1 MEWQSLIGYLAASL
15 TTLSFLPQAIKV
27 ITTRN
32 TQGISGLMYVM
43 FVCGLVLWLIYGLL
57 IEDTA
62 VSMANFL
69 TLLFALPIL
78 VIKYRRSVS
87 ALRPFSTADC
97 ASPLTRGPLLTHRAG
112 RRTCPAGYPTGHPAC
127 QGSHPH
133 LVPLPAP
140 PTIRSVHTLR

>member
-1 MEWQSLIGYLAASL
+1 MEWTSWIGYLAASL

-43 FVCGLVLWLIYGLL
+43 FVCGLALWLVYGV
-57 IEDTA
+57 IINDTA

-78 VIKYRRSVS
+78 IIKLRR
-87 ALRPFSTADC
+87 
-97 ASPLTRGPLLTHRAG
+97 G
-112 RRTCPAGYPTGHPAC
+112 
-127 QGSHPH
+127 
-133 LVPLPAP
+133 
-140 PTIRSVHTLR
+140 

>member
-1 MEWQSLIGYLAASL
+1 MEWISLIGYLAACL

-43 FVCGLVLWLIYGLL
+43 FVCGLVMWLIYGLL

-69 TLLFALPIL
+69 TLVFALPIL
-78 VIKYRRSVS
+78 VIKYRR
-87 ALRPFSTADC
+87 
-97 ASPLTRGPLLTHRAG
+97 G
-112 RRTCPAGYPTGHPAC
+112 
-127 QGSHPH
+127 
-133 LVPLPAP
+133 
-140 PTIRSVHTLR
+140 

>member
-1 MEWQSLIGYLAASL
+1 MEWISLIGFLAASL

-27 ITTRN
+27 ISTRN

-43 FVCGLVLWLIYGLL
+43 FVCGLVMWLIYGVM

-78 VIKYRRSVS
+78 IIKLRR
-87 ALRPFSTADC
+87 
-97 ASPLTRGPLLTHRAG
+97 G
-112 RRTCPAGYPTGHPAC
+112 
-127 QGSHPH
+127 
-133 LVPLPAP
+133 
-140 PTIRSVHTLR
+140 

>member
-15 TTLSFLPQAIKV
+15 TTLSFLPQTIKV

-43 FVCGLVLWLIYGLL
+43 FVCALILWLIYGLL

-78 VIKYRRSVS
+78 VIKYRSR
-87 ALRPFSTADC
+87 
-97 ASPLTRGPLLTHRAG
+97 
-112 RRTCPAGYPTGHPAC
+112 
-127 QGSHPH
+127 
-133 LVPLPAP
+133 
-140 PTIRSVHTLR
+140 

>member
-1 MEWQSLIGYLAASL
+1 MEWISLIGYLAASL

-43 FVCGLVLWLIYGLL
+43 FVCGLVMWLIYGLL

-69 TLLFALPIL
+69 TLVFALPIL
-78 VIKYRRSVS
+78 VIKYRR
-87 ALRPFSTADC
+87 
-97 ASPLTRGPLLTHRAG
+97 G
-112 RRTCPAGYPTGHPAC
+112 
-127 QGSHPH
+127 
-133 LVPLPAP
+133 
-140 PTIRSVHTLR
+140 

>member
-1 MEWQSLIGYLAASL
+1 MEWHSWIGYLAAML
-15 TTLSFLPQAIKV
+15 TTLSFLPQSIKV

-78 VIKYRRSVS
+78 VIKYRSR
-87 ALRPFSTADC
+87 
-97 ASPLTRGPLLTHRAG
+97 
-112 RRTCPAGYPTGHPAC
+112 
-127 QGSHPH
+127 
-133 LVPLPAP
+133 
-140 PTIRSVHTLR
+140 